1 MLDYLKSLIMSK
13 EDKNRL
19 NEKLNEIKV
28 IKIIIDPAKLEE
40 EGKEFDEYLRISA
53 EQYLDIINNFDKYIY
68 VIKIVIKDPANPQGY
83 QFIVSSFNYSESAIY
98 CTSMYIMYGGTDI
111 QRFLYNARII
121 ARYNNNGK
129 IDYADILMEPVNV

>member
-53 EQYLDIINNFDKYIY
+53 QQYYDIINNFDKYIY
-68 VIKIVIKDPANPQGY
+68 VIKIVIKDPYNPQGY

-121 ARYNNNGK
+121 ARYNDNRK